1 MTVLRILFA
10 LLVGF
15 IAGVGTTVYLLHSDT
30 GVAFLRATEP
40 VQDLE
45 RRLHDMEQQRDQL
58 ARQLDDV
65 IARSGRM
72 ESAFNDLERKF
83 RDLQHEVDDRRP
95 PAPAAPGTSG

>member
-15 IAGVGTTVYLLHSDT
+15 IAGVGTSVYLLRSDT

-45 RRLHDMEQQRDQL
+45 RRLRDMEQQRDQL

-65 IARSGRM
+65 VARSGRM
-72 ESAFNDLERKF
+72 ESSFNELERRF
-83 RDLQHEVDDRRP
+83 RDLQHEVDDRRQP
-95 PAPAAPGTSG
+95 PAGAPG